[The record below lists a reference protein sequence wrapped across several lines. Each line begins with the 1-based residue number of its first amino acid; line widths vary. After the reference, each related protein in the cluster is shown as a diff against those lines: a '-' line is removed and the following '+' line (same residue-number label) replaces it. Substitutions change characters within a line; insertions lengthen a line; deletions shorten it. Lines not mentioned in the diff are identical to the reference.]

1 MFQLKKYHGERVQS
15 LTYDDGE
22 KPFSVGIITPGEYEF
37 GAIKKEI
44 TTVTSGKINVWVEGE
59 EQWQAYSA
67 FGEFTIPEHKNFK
80 FKVSETSS
88 YICFY
93 E

>member
-1 MFQLKKYHGERVQS
+1 MFQLRKYHGERVQS
-15 LTYDDGE
+15 LTYDDG
-22 KPFSVGIITPGEYEF
+22 KKAFSVGIISPGEYEF

-44 TTVTSGKINVWVEGE
+44 TTVTSGKISAWVEGND
-59 EQWQAYSA
+59 QWQDYSA
-67 FGEFTIPEHKNFK
+67 FQEFTISGHKNFRY
-80 FKVSETSS
+80 KVSETSS

>member
-1 MFQLKKYHGERVQS
+1 MFQLRKYHGDRVQS
-15 LTYDDGE
+15 LTYEDDHE
-22 KPFSVGIITPGEYEF
+22 AFSVGIITPGEYEF

-44 TTVTSGKINVWVEGE
+44 TTVTSGRMKVWIEGKDE
-59 EQWQAYSA
+59 WFA
-67 FGEFTIPEHKNFK
+67 FHKDETFIVPEHKNFK
-80 FKVSETSS
+80 FKVDEICS

>member
-1 MFQLKKYHGERVQS
+1 MFQLRKYHGERVQS
-15 LTYDDGE
+15 LTFDDG
-22 KPFSVGIITPGEYEF
+22 KKAFSVGIISPGEYEF

-44 TTVTSGKINVWVEGE
+44 TTVTSGKISVSVEGD
-59 EQWQAYSA
+59 EQWKDYSA
-67 FGEFTIPEHKNFK
+67 FREFTIPRHRNFRY
-80 FKVSETSS
+80 KVSETSS

>member
-15 LTYDDGE
+15 LTYDDGG
-22 KPFSVGIITPGEYEF
+22 KPFSVGIISPGEYEF

-44 TTVTSGKINVWVEGE
+44 TTVTSGKISVWIEGNK
-59 EQWQAYSA
+59 QWKDYSA
-67 FGEFTIPEHKNFK
+67 FQEFTIPGHKNFRY
-80 FKVSETSS
+80 KVNETSS

-93 E
+93 A

>member
-1 MFQLKKYHGERVQS
+1 MFHLRKYHGERVQS

-22 KPFSVGIITPGEYEF
+22 KAFSVGIITPGEYEF

-44 TTVTSGKINVWVEGE
+44 TTVTSGKISAWVEGDD
-59 EQWQAYSA
+59 QWHDYSA
-67 FGEFTIPEHKNFK
+67 FQEFTIPEHKNFRY
-80 FKVSETSS
+80 KVSETSS

-93 E
+93 K

>member
-15 LTYDDGE
+15 LTYDDG
-22 KPFSVGIITPGEYEF
+22 KKAFSVGVITPGEYEF
-37 GAIKKEI
+37 GAIKKEV
-44 TTVTSGKINVWVEGE
+44 TTVTSGEINVWVEGVDG
-59 EQWQAYSA
+59 WHAYKM
-67 FGEFTIPEHKNFK
+67 GENFTIPRHKNFK
-80 FKVSETSS
+80 FKVNEISS